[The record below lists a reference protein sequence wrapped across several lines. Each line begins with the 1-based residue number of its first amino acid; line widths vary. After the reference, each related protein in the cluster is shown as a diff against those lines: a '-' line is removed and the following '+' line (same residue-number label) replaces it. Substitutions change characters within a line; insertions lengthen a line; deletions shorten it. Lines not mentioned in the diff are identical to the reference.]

1 MDNNKKKK
9 KTDIVTKMTIIG
21 VLGLLVILVVI
32 LTIAF
37 SSMKKKPDNKN
48 KGNQDIT
55 VDNNV
60 DNDGNRDVEYVRA
73 LGVIKEVDSEND
85 QLTILNIENNESVTL
100 KIDSAVDIKD
110 EYGSL
115 MTLVQ
120 FNVGDMI
127 ETKYDKKEKRPDF
140 IHKTAKTW
148 KRSKINEVVV
158 DKEKKTITVG
168 NDIYNYTDDLV
179 TIFNGNSFGMDD
191 LAPED
196 EVTLMGYKDNVW
208 TIIMEKGHGYISLN
222 NHSNFIGGILEIGTN
237 KTVNIEENT
246 LVAVPVGVHD
256 ILVTNDQLTY
266 ETEVMVEKDQRVTID
281 VKDATPRKGMVQFSV
296 AQKDISFTINGETY
310 SDFSKPISLDY
321 GKYTIKIVKDGFVDW
336 ENELVV
342 NKPFATFEIDLE
354 KKPTYIHV
362 DSPEGA
368 DIYIDGNFI
377 GVLPITTPIE
387 PGEHT
392 ITLRRDGYFSKM
404 YEIVVKDNGEDS
416 YQTFPE
422 LEKLNTESDNPIV
435 VPNDDFDNDETDDV
449 RIEELPSFDDN
460 EEDD

>member
-1 MDNNKKKK
+1 MNNDNMNNKKKK

-21 VLGLLVILVVI
+21 VVGLLLVIAVI
-32 LTIAF
+32 LTVAF
-37 SSMKKKPDNKN
+37 GSMKKKPNDKN
-48 KGNQDIT
+48 TVDQDIT

-60 DNDGNRDVEYVRA
+60 DNDDKQEAKYVRT
-73 LGVIKEVDSEND
+73 LGVVKDVDDKND
-85 QLTILNIENNESVTL
+85 QLTILDIQNNESVTL

-127 ETKYDKKEKRPDF
+127 ETKYDNHEKRPEF

-148 KRSKINEVVV
+148 KRSKIDGVVV
-158 DKEKKTITVG
+158 DRENKTITVG

-179 TIFNGNSFGMDD
+179 TISFDMDN

-208 TIIMEKGHGYISLN
+208 TIKLEKGHGYISLN

-237 KTVNIEENT
+237 KTVNIKQNT

-256 ILVTNDQLTY
+256 IVVTNDQLTY
-266 ETEVMVEKDQRVTID
+266 ETEVMVEKDQKVVVD

-296 AQKDISFTINGETY
+296 AQADVSFSINGETY
-310 SDFSKPISLDY
+310 SDFSTPIPFDY
-321 GKYTIKIVKDGFVDW
+321 GTYTIKIVKDGYVDW
-336 ENELVV
+336 ENELIV
-342 NKPFATFEIDLE
+342 NKPFTTFEIDLE

-392 ITLRRDGYFSKM
+392 VTLRRDGYFSKM

-422 LEKLNTESDNPIV
+422 LEELNVETNSQIV
-435 VPNDDFDNDETDDV
+435 APNDNHNDDETDDV
-449 RIEELPSFDDN
+449 QMGLPSFD